1 HNDGNQVGVAPRTS
15 ITDSTG
21 QVRWEEGN
29 LAAVGNSPA
38 QYGARALD
46 ASGTPI
52 FDSLGVIGIPKLL
65 GSNSSTTS
73 PDIVGPATNTSI
85 SGSSVTFTLA
95 RQQVVLSLFML
106 ASRVQGATGSFGYA
120 NQKVD
125 GSDGGGIY
133 HHGLIFQVISIPG
146 GGTGAFTNGFQ
157 VRRDVLGAGSHTI
170 DMSADVDNGQTMN
183 FFTVLT
189 QCYQVGS

>member
-1 HNDGNQVGVAPRTS
+1 MAGGGYSEAGAELMAGYDDPRFLQQVIEKLQKDVEQQRKSTIPVIAQQRGPTPGWINAGQFGPGPSMKSAMHIHNDGNQVGVAPRTS

-95 RQQVVLSLFML
+95 
-106 ASRVQGATGSFGYA
+106 
-120 NQKVD
+120 
-125 GSDGGGIY
+125 
-133 HHGLIFQVISIPG
+133 
-146 GGTGAFTNGFQ
+146 
-157 VRRDVLGAGSHTI
+157 
-170 DMSADVDNGQTMN
+170 
-183 FFTVLT
+183 
-189 QCYQVGS
+189 